1 LTRHRALYGHR
12 DGVAGLTVLDDQHL
26 GGAIIPRNAIYPD
39 LAGQHADYLVLQ
51 LRLFRRQHRGGTDHA
66 HLMRPVA
73 QRLTPEQM
81 RDVALYYA
89 SLAVT
94 PEGRA
99 DEVELV
105 RRMPPD

>member
-1 LTRHRALYGHR
+1 
-12 DGVAGLTVLDDQHL
+12 
-26 GGAIIPRNAIYPD
+26 
-39 LAGQHADYLVLQ
+39 
-51 LRLFRRQHRGGTDHA
+51 
-66 HLMRPVA
+66 MRPVA